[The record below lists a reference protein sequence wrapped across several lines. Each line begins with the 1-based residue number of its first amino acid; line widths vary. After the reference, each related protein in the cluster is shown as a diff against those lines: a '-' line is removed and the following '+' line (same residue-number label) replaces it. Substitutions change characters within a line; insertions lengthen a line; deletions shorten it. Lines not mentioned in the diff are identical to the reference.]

1 MGVTITAAEDLITRA
16 WAVSTPRRLT
26 GDHPLVQA
34 IWTLEDALDFGD
46 SDVAHAAARVETL
59 IGELP

>member
-1 MGVTITAAEDLITRA
+1 MNTDAAERLITRA
-16 WAVSTPRRLT
+16 WGRAIGLT

-34 IWTLEDALDFGD
+34 IWSLEDAIDHNTTDPG
-46 SDVAHAAARVETL
+46 HAVEIL

>member
-1 MGVTITAAEDLITRA
+1 MGMTTAAAEALIARA
-16 WAVSTPRRLT
+16 WNIGEQHRLT

-34 IWTLEDALDFGD
+34 IWALEDAIDRHTTDPG
-46 SDVAHAAARVETL
+46 HAVERVEIL